1 VTKLKW
7 NFNCKLQKAKPAK
20 NKGEEKLQKA
30 AFPLP
35 LSIFSSFSRIPLII
49 YSPILGPASPPRLKK
64 NSVSFFNLITGY
76 LQKFK
81 LAFIKTKKRIPT
93 FCKVG
98 DSFIS

>member
-49 YSPILGPASPPRLKK
+49 YSPILRPASPPKTQKELRI
-64 NSVSFFNLITGY
+64 FF
-76 LQKFK
+76 
-81 LAFIKTKKRIPT
+81 
-93 FCKVG
+93 
-98 DSFIS
+98 